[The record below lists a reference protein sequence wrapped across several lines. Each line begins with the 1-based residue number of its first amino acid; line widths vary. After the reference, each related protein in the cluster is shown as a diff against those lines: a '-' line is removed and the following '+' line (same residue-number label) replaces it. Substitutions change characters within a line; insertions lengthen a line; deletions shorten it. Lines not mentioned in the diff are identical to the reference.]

1 MHPLRI
7 SKEATSLDLFDAAQ
21 ARHSAACDAL
31 RLLAGA
37 PDLGCPD
44 EGTLAGTLGSL
55 ELLLRDASR
64 LYEAA
69 RERA

>member
-7 SKEATSLDLFDAAQ
+7 SKEATSLDLFDAA
-21 ARHSAACDAL
+21 
-31 RLLAGA
+31 
-37 PDLGCPD
+37 
-44 EGTLAGTLGSL
+44 LGSL
-55 ELLLRDASR
+55 ELLLRDAAR

>member
-1 MHPLRI
+1 MHPLHI

-44 EGTLAGTLGSL
+44 EGTLAGRTV
-55 ELLLRDASR
+55 
-64 LYEAA
+64 AA
-69 RERA
+69 RCLPALRGR